1 MQKIISHR
9 GNFKGT
15 SSIEENNPCKVMDVI
30 HGGYDVEVDVWWGE
44 KGLFLGHDIPKYKID
59 YCFLVNDR
67 LWIHCKNIEAFV
79 FLILRKIN
87 KCFNIHCKNIEAFVY
102 LSQDKKLHLFYHR
115 DGIALTTKG
124 YLWTAPGL
132 LLDKRS
138 IAVMPELVSEWDISR
153 ACGVCTDYPEKY
165 KI

>member
-9 GNFKGT
+9 GNFKGAI
-15 SSIEENNPCKVMDVI
+15 SIEENNPCKIMDVI

-44 KGLFLGHDIPKYKID
+44 NGLFLGHDIPKYKID

-67 LWIHCKNIEAFV
+67 LW
-79 FLILRKIN
+79 
-87 KCFNIHCKNIEAFVY
+87 IHCKNIEAFVY

-132 LLDKRS
+132 LLDRQS
-138 IAVMPELVSEWDISR
+138 IAVMPELVKEWDISL